1 MHTCR
6 TSAGRTR
13 TLAFLGLTAAALL
26 ATTTACGPSGD
37 DKAGATAPP
46 KPSASTPGAASGA
59 PPAAPSATPPG
70 APAPSATSPVPRPGE
85 AEGEPVGKNGNCS
98 DEYARVSVEW
108 AVPPVKDD
116 SKLLLTVVNTGP
128 KSCVLTSYPV
138 LRVKDGNGRLVA
150 VFENTKP
157 PSPVVLAPGKEAYAG
172 LLARQGG
179 KEAGT
184 LTTDLALAP
193 HGQRP
198 QEDTGEGL
206 LLELPSGGVYMDGK
220 ARVTYWQST
229 SENAASHL
237 FTR

>member
-1 MHTCR
+1 MPTHRKT
-6 TSAGRTR
+6 AGRTR
-13 TLAFLGLTAAALL
+13 TLASLGLTAAALL
-26 ATTTACGPSGD
+26 ATTTACGPTED
-37 DKAGATAPP
+37 DGKASATPTP
-46 KPSASTPGAASGA
+46 KPAATTPGAADG
-59 PPAAPSATPPG
+59 T
-70 APAPSATSPVPRPGE
+70 PAPSAPSPSASPVPRPGE

-98 DEYARVSVEW
+98 DEYAQVSVEW
-108 AVPPVKDD
+108 AVPPTKDD

-128 KSCVLTSYPV
+128 KSCKLTSYPV
-138 LRVKDGNGRLVA
+138 LRIKDGNGRLVA
-150 VFENTKP
+150 VFENSRPQT
-157 PSPVVLAPGKEAYAG
+157 PVVLEPGKEAYAG

-198 QEDTGEGL
+198 QENTGEGSL
-206 LLELPSGGVYMDGK
+206 LQLPSGGVHMDDK

-229 SENAASHL
+229 SENAASPL